1 MKMTG
6 IHKISLLLSVIIIAN
21 YSASYGQFDTVA
33 FIKNEK
39 AKIIKDLKDTDVK
52 GFAIAFFDTNK
63 VIWSEGWGHLNNEN
77 DSLVNDKSIFAIHS
91 MSKTFTATAVMFAV
105 QDGLIDLDTP
115 IIKYLPAFKVNS
127 CFENNPE
134 TKIILRYLLGHAAG
148 LTHEAPIGNN
158 YDASFPDNESH
169 YKSIQN
175 TWLRCRVGSEY
186 HYSNLGFD
194 LAAQIL
200 EKVTGMPFHEYL
212 KQKIF
217 VPLQM
222 NSTTAN
228 PDELVNNQNKAE
240 GNLYGLV
247 SLPYKVP
254 FIGAG
259 GVYTNAEDLAK
270 FVQFHLNLGK
280 VNGRQLLDYKYLYEM
295 YTPFIVKNYA
305 LGINLEV
312 MKDYYSLFHNG
323 SGFGFGSSMKWFPEY
338 GIGCIALGNY
348 QIECVLENYVTRIL
362 GDYIK
367 ENRLQKIQISR
378 PLNPSK
384 ALEIKQS
391 GNSVNCIT
399 VCYRPMENSVKF
411 DTVTYA
417 WKDIHFK
424 DEWGKYTGTYT
435 IDLGG
440 GFEPKWYAKVAQAFS
455 ICPKIKVFEKDSC
468 LYLKENPM
476 GLKYLS
482 EVQLFEYLPGL
493 FFTSEGEAL
502 DFRGNTKSYR
512 NLKLE

>member
-1 MKMTG
+1 MKT
-6 IHKISLLLSVIIIAN
+6 ISKTIFLLFVALVVTSSI
-21 YSASYGQFDTVA
+21 SYGQFDTIA

-39 AKIIKDLKDTDVK
+39 AKIIKDLKDTDIK

-91 MSKTFTATAVMFAV
+91 ASKTFTATAVMFAV
-105 QDGLIDLDTP
+105 QDGLVDLDTP
-115 IIKYLPAFKVNS
+115 IIKYLPTFKVNS

-134 TKIILRYLLGHAAG
+134 TKITLRYLLGHAAG
-148 LTHEAPIGNN
+148 FTHEAPIGNN
-158 YDASFPDNESH
+158 YDASCPDNESH
-169 YKSIQN
+169 NKSIQT

-186 HYSNLGFD
+186 HYSNLGID

-200 EKVTGMPFHEYL
+200 EKVTGTPFYEYL

-240 GNLYGLV
+240 GNLYALA

-280 VNGRQLLDYKYLYEM
+280 VNGKQLLDYKYLYEM
-295 YTPFIVKNYA
+295 YTPIIVNNYA
-305 LGINLEV
+305 LGICLSV
-312 MKDYYSLFHNG
+312 RKDMYGLFHNG
-323 SGFGFGSSMKWFPEY
+323 SGFGFGSSMMWFPEY

-348 QIECVLENYVTRIL
+348 QVECLLEKYVGWVLNDYV
-362 GDYIK
+362 K
-367 ENRLQKIQISR
+367 ENKLQKIQISH
-378 PLNPSK
+378 PFDPSR
-384 ALEIKQS
+384 ALEIQQS
-391 GNSVNCIT
+391 GNSVNCVT
-399 VCYRPMENSVKF
+399 VCYRPMENTNKS
-411 DTVTYA
+411 DTVTYK
-417 WKDIHFK
+417 WKDIRFK
-424 DEWGKYTGTYT
+424 NEWEKYTGTYL
-435 IDLGG
+435 IEMGG
-440 GFEPKWYAKVAQAFS
+440 GFEFKWYG
-455 ICPKIKVFEKDSC
+455 KIGRLLKIFPRIHVYEKDGC
-468 LYLKENPM
+468 FYLKENPT
-476 GLKYLS
+476 GLKYLN